1 MPRSTEEALAVLT
14 ALQKMVKERLD
25 EARAEADEAM
35 LRAYDVDGV
44 SKKALKVGG
53 AKVGDYTVVLSA
65 DEWEVTDRDALE
77 DFALCNEVARRY
89 STTPSRVERAVRPEW
104 RSRALDIVEAEC
116 PEAVEATVK
125 LDSRWQACVTNRAGL
140 PTYLDSGEIIPGLR
154 YTGRRPKGT
163 QVRGCE
169 PADVLPLLRAMP
181 GGVDALLLGA
191 GDDAPDMA

>member
-25 EARAEADEAM
+25 EVRAEADEAM
-35 LRAYDVDGV
+35 LRAYDADGV

-53 AKVGDYTVVLSA
+53 AKVGDYTVALAA

-77 DFALCNEVARRY
+77 DFALCNGFA
-89 STTPSRVERAVRPEW
+89 SIERAVRPEW
-104 RSRALDIVEAEC
+104 RARALDIVEAEC
-116 PEAVEATVK
+116 PEAVEATVR
-125 LDSRWQACVTNRAGL
+125 LDSHWQSLVTGHAGL

-154 YTGRRPKGT
+154 YAGRRPKGT
-163 QVRGCE
+163 QVRGCK

-181 GGVDALLLGA
+181 GGVDALLLGT
-191 GDDAPDMA
+191 GDDAPDAA

>member
-44 SKKALKVGG
+44 SKKALKMGG

-77 DFALCNEVARRY
+77 DFALCNGFA
-89 STTPSRVERAVRPEW
+89 SVERAVRPEW

-191 GDDAPDMA
+191 GGDAPDMA